1 MSKKKSKKSKEET
14 LEPDIPQVDNKPRN
28 LNSFYEWD
36 GDVLILNVLGTPS
49 AKRDAIGKPFGN
61 QLKISVREAPVGGRA
76 TDYMVRFLAGEFDV
90 SVKDIEVVK
99 GRFNVNKQLRI
110 KNPQNLPP
118 EIEREHTL
126 NRDDNLFQNRKKK

>member
-14 LEPDIPQVDNKPRN
+14 IEPDIPPVHNNPKE
-28 LNSFYEWD
+28 LNSFYAWEN
-36 GDVLILNVLGTPS
+36 DVLILNVLGTPS

-61 QLKISVREAPVGGRA
+61 QLKISVREAPVGGKA
-76 TDYMVRFLAGEFDV
+76 TDYMVRFLAGEFDI
-90 SVKDIEVVK
+90 STKDIEVVK

-118 EIEREHTL
+118 EIEREQTL
-126 NRDDNLFQNRKKK
+126 NCEENSFQKRKKK